1 MKDFVRFMLRGALGG
16 AMAGATFTLS
26 ICLYYFGPSWS
37 LMYLFHPVALA
48 FFAVP
53 GAFVGF
59 VLWLITVVIGKRLIA
74 ILRITVGMGVLLTI
88 YFIIVLYEL
97 SGHLDRIGFTEF
109 SVSTAVGW
117 LLTWLAVSG
126 ALAGLASPSRIHFN
140 KDAVLNYWERVAL
153 YEIAQVEA
161 RMASHG
167 HAHSIGG

>member
-16 AMAGATFTLS
+16 AMAGATFTLLM
-26 ICLYYFGPSWS
+26 CFYYFGPSWS
-37 LMYLFHPVALA
+37 LMYLFHPFALA

-59 VLWLITVVIGKRLIA
+59 VLWLIAMVIGKRLIA
-74 ILRITVGMGVLLTI
+74 ILRITIGMGVLLTI
-88 YFIIVLYEL
+88 YFVIVLYEL
-97 SGHLDRIGFTEF
+97 GGQVDRIDFNQF
-109 SVSTAVGW
+109 SGSMAVWW
-117 LLTWLAVSG
+117 LLIWLAVSG
-126 ALAGLASPSRIHFN
+126 ALAGLASASRMRFN

-167 HAHSIGG
+167 HAQSIGG

>member
-1 MKDFVRFMLRGALGG
+1 MKDFVRFILRGALGG
-16 AMAGATFTLS
+16 AMVGATFTLL

-37 LMYLFHPVALA
+37 LMYLFHPFALA

-74 ILRITVGMGVLLTI
+74 ILRVTVGMGVLLTI

-97 SGHLDRIGFTEF
+97 GGHLDRIGFTEF

-126 ALAGLASPSRIHFN
+126 ALAGLASPSRKLFTSEPG
-140 KDAVLNYWERVAL
+140 LTYWDRVAL

-167 HAHSIGG
+167 HAQSIGG